1 MFGDRA
7 EFWAACTGSSLCWH
21 CHSSHLEFYLCV
33 MWHTVHAGLGRGRV
47 WAVLPQPHRDGWCL
61 SCAGSKKKQNK
72 TKHFLCRS
80 RENFSSRPH
89 DRKVGNS
96 DVKPARGC
104 RGVDISVISP
114 L

>member
-21 CHSSHLEFYLCV
+21 CHSSHLEFYLSV

-61 SCAGSKKKQNK
+61 SCGGSKKKKKQNK
-72 TKHFLCRS
+72 TFPLQEQ
-80 RENFSSRPH
+80 RELFISSARTGKLATQMLNRPVA
-89 DRKVGNS
+89 VGALTS
-96 DVKPARGC
+96 A
-104 RGVDISVISP
+104 
-114 L
+114 